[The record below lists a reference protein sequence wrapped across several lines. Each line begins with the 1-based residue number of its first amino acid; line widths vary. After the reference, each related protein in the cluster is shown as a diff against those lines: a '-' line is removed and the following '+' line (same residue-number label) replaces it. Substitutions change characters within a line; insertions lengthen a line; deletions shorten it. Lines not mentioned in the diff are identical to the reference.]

1 MSTLT
6 LENSGFD
13 REYWEY
19 QRHYYS
25 LGQTRS
31 TTTKTNPVWV
41 VEPCFDSHYSS
52 VSIFFCLFSSPA
64 VLPHFTLV
72 KNGKRDGAKVES
84 RYFYPGLVI
93 SPRISRSISDWLEYL
108 KFKQLNR
115 GRPEELY
122 CDRDIS
128 IWVQWVW
135 RVCGSIWYQNHRA
148 IWWKACVN
156 GEMRNSSR
164 GLSLAS
170 SWLFFSSV
178 KASVL
183 PIYLTLWC
191 VTSKS
196 RIYRLNG
203 NHIFLEKR

>member
-93 SPRISRSISDWLEYL
+93 YPRISRSISDWLEYL

-135 RVCGSIWYQNHRA
+135 RVCGSIWYQNCQP
-148 IWWKACVN
+148 IWWKYRVK
-156 GEMRNSSR
+156 GDTRDGIRE
-164 GLSLAS
+164 LLPAS
-170 SWLFFSSV
+170 SCLFIFSV
-178 KASVL
+178 NAAAL
-183 PIYLTLWC
+183 PIYLTLCC
-191 VTSKS
+191 VTSTI
-196 RIYRLNG
+196 RICRLND